1 MKLKGKDILL
11 LILYAK
17 GTSGKV
23 AEPILGTTRLTK
35 SMFLFEEEFKS
46 KFISDTL
53 TIDDMPEFIAWNY
66 GPWSKELI
74 DNIEFFVGINFIKT
88 EKDSSSKDVSLAET
102 EEANEMDQQVVWKE
116 FPQAQEDQNEDL
128 YAQKKYCLTD
138 TGIKY
143 VESKI
148 LPSISE
154 AQIKLISDF
163 KTQINRISLFSL
175 LRYVYRNYSKKE
187 KDWTKNSVI
196 RDNIL

>member
-1 MKLKGKDILL
+1 M
-11 LILYAK
+11 
-17 GTSGKV
+17 
-23 AEPILGTTRLTK
+23 
-35 SMFLFEEEFKS
+35 
-46 KFISDTL
+46 
-53 TIDDMPEFIAWNY
+53 
-66 GPWSKELI
+66 
-74 DNIEFFVGINFIKT
+74 
-88 EKDSSSKDVSLAET
+88 AET

-187 KDWTKNSVI
+187 KDWTKNSLI

>member
-17 GTSGKV
+17 GTSGKI

-53 TIDDMPEFIAWNY
+53 TIEDMPEFIAWNY

-88 EKDSSSKDVSLAET
+88 EKDFSSEDVSLAET

-187 KDWTKNSVI
+187 KDWTKNSLI